1 VSSEPGAG
9 QYGTFALENC
19 SNEIRGLVEER
30 RPDILWRRNV
40 GFPELAGVFAVAW
53 RHLRFNRRQLS
64 PREAAFFANRLRMAR
79 SLRNF
84 FDRLVEDKGE
94 AEQPEAIEKGFK
106 ALGAFDYGV
115 PKVLLDMESLV
126 NFHCEQLGVALVDYS
141 YMAYA
146 LDNLFDH
153 HWVKALEE
161 YGIPF
166 PLGKKLSF
174 LVSDLHALED
184 AVDAVTAYG
193 RSEAGVRSLQPI
205 ERDIIEAALG

>member
-1 VSSEPGAG
+1 
-9 QYGTFALENC
+9 
-19 SNEIRGLVEER
+19 
-30 RPDILWRRNV
+30 
-40 GFPELAGVFAVAW
+40 
-53 RHLRFNRRQLS
+53 
-64 PREAAFFANRLRMAR
+64 
-79 SLRNF
+79 
-84 FDRLVEDKGE
+84 
-94 AEQPEAIEKGFK
+94 
-106 ALGAFDYGV
+106 
-115 PKVLLDMESLV
+115 
-126 NFHCEQLGVALVDYS
+126 LVDYS